1 MARPT
6 DGREG
11 GNDRGH
17 GRERTIRRILV
28 ALDASAHSLAALEEA
43 AELAMRLHSE
53 VMGLFV
59 EDINMIRLG
68 ALPVARHINRRT
80 GRGEQIDEEMIEF
93 GLKAQAA
100 EARRAL
106 EKAAGRA
113 GVRWSYR
120 VTRGRVEEEVV
131 AAADESDLVIIGWSS
146 RPAEM
151 GSRLGSSARAIA
163 AHAPRPVLL
172 IRRGTRLA
180 GPVAVAYD
188 GSEGATTALGAA
200 AAMARDLRDQ
210 VTVLLL
216 AEDEETAN
224 RLGEAAAKYLA
235 HADVPLTFHQVKRA
249 RITNI
254 CAALAETQSG
264 ILVIHAESPML
275 NFGEAAENLDSLTCP
290 VLLVH

>member
-1 MARPT
+1 MARTP
-6 DGREG
+6 DGREN
-11 GNDRGH
+11 GNDH
-17 GRERTIRRILV
+17 GRERAIRRILV
-28 ALDASAHSLAALEEA
+28 ALDASAHSLAALEQA
-43 AELAMRLHSE
+43 AEMAARLHSE

-59 EDINMIRLG
+59 EDINMVRLG

-80 GRGEQIDEEMIEF
+80 GRGEEIDQDMIEF
-93 GLKAQAA
+93 GLKVQAA
-100 EARRAL
+100 EAKRAL
-106 EKAAGRA
+106 ERVAVRA

-131 AAADESDLVIIGWSS
+131 AAANESDLVIVGWSS

-172 IRRGTRLA
+172 MRRGTRLT
-180 GPVAVAYD
+180 GPVAAAFD
-188 GSEGATTALGAA
+188 GSEGAMTALGAA

-216 AEDEETAN
+216 AEDEEAAT
-224 RLGEAAAKYLA
+224 RLGEAAAKRLA
-235 HADVPLTFHQVKRA
+235 HADVPIAFHQVKRA
-249 RITNI
+249 RIANI

-275 NFGEAAENLDSLTCP
+275 VSGDATESLDALTCP